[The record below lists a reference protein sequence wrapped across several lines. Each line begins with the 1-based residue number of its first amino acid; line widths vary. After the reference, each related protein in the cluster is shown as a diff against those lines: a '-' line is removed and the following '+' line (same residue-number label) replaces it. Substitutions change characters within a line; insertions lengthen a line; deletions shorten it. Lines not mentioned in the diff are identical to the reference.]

1 MSSMLGGKAKIID
14 IKCVPD
20 PRGCLS
26 VVEQEID
33 IPFKIKRIY
42 YLHSLSKDAQR
53 GEHAHKELKQ
63 LLIPVKGSFNIS
75 LDDGESTCDVI
86 LDSPNHGLLLK
97 PVIWRKITTIEDNSI
112 CLALVSELYSE
123 EDYIR
128 SYNEFEKYVK
138 NERIMSIS

>member
-1 MSSMLGGKAKIID
+1 MSIMLGGKAKIID
-14 IKCVPD
+14 INCIPD

-42 YLHSLSKDAQR
+42 YLHSFSKDAQR

-75 LDDGESTCDVI
+75 LDDSETTCHY
-86 LDSPNHGLLLK
+86 LDSPNHG
-97 PVIWRKITTIEDNSI
+97 
-112 CLALVSELYSE
+112 
-123 EDYIR
+123 
-128 SYNEFEKYVK
+128 
-138 NERIMSIS
+138 